1 MADDT
6 AATFLVLIRHGD
18 AGDPLPTV
26 ELDARRP
33 LTPRGRKQSRRA
45 GKALRRMG
53 LAPCDV
59 WTSRLRR
66 ASETV
71 TAALGACGAAPLIL
85 RTSAMAPDADP
96 QRIAK
101 ALARTP
107 PAFSDREGPVLPPA
121 TSARPPSDVGGAPV
135 PAPRPRVVPVRWI
148 VGHDP
153 HLTRVLAHLL
163 GTSPDA
169 LRLSK
174 GAFAVVALDARGPG
188 AGAGTLVCLVPADGL
203 KAIMR
208 KKKGKKKSKPDRKPR
223 PERRKGAR

>member
-33 LTPRGRKQSRRA
+33 LSPRGRKQARRA

-66 ASETV
+66 ASQTV
-71 TAALGACGAAPLIL
+71 TVALGACGAAPLVL

-96 QRIAK
+96 ERIAK
-101 ALARTP
+101 ALAKTP
-107 PAFSDREGPVLPPA
+107 PAVSDREGPVLPPIPGA
-121 TSARPPSDVGGAPV
+121 LPPGDVRVA
-135 PAPRPRVVPVRWI
+135 PAPGPRIVPVRWI

-174 GAFAVVALDARGPG
+174 GAFAVVALDARGPA

-203 KAIMR
+203 KAILRR
-208 KKKGKKKSKPDRKPR
+208 KKRKKKSKPGKKPR
-223 PERRKGAR
+223 PEKTEDV